1 MTFLLKRNSALA
13 NALIGQ
19 LTGLMGAMGHFI
31 QVRGIS
37 RAATMTHRS
46 TMRLRRREKAVLP
59 TDNLE
64 SKAPLPPH
72 PPFIISQYMKGSKPV
87 NDIDIPSPTR
97 MPEEIKASLSRAQSI
112 GSNILEKMHKG
123 NKKVGKVKREKVVG
137 QALKKRI
144 QQIVEKGVHNETSE
158 YLFLDF

>member
-1 MTFLLKRNSALA
+1 
-13 NALIGQ
+13 
-19 LTGLMGAMGHFI
+19 
-31 QVRGIS
+31 
-37 RAATMTHRS
+37 
-46 TMRLRRREKAVLP
+46 
-59 TDNLE
+59 
-64 SKAPLPPH
+64 
-72 PPFIISQYMKGSKPV
+72 MKGSKPV